1 MKKHYSMV
9 WLMAI
14 LLSFS
19 VLSVH
24 AQEIE
29 IQGTVTSGTDGEG
42 LPGTTVLEKGTTNGT
57 ITDLD
62 GKFRLTVAEG
72 ATIVVTSVGYKTME
86 VSASSNMT
94 ISLEEDVTKLSE
106 VVVSGLAS
114 SVKRSNLANSVAS
127 ISSKELTSM
136 SNQSTMD
143 GALYVISAVHLHVTE
158 MPALVCVVTGS

>member
-62 GKFRLTVAEG
+62 GKFRLTV
-72 ATIVVTSVGYKTME
+72 
-86 VSASSNMT
+86 
-94 ISLEEDVTKLSE
+94 
-106 VVVSGLAS
+106 
-114 SVKRSNLANSVAS
+114 
-127 ISSKELTSM
+127 
-136 SNQSTMD
+136 
-143 GALYVISAVHLHVTE
+143 
-158 MPALVCVVTGS
+158 